1 MLFNPLTNFYCSQ
14 KFTWLSVD
22 LEKKLTQSCCQAE
35 LSKIDLTWLKNNP
48 GKLFNTPLLLKE
60 RQTMLD
66 NEPVASCENA
76 CWRPERNNIV
86 SRRLVEQSYKKTH
99 LNLESTP
106 EILTITVGSTCN
118 LTCSY
123 CCKTYS
129 SAWSQD
135 IIKNGAYLDH
145 DRYKMHK
152 QDRILLKLSQKEIAD
167 SGNFTF
173 LLDEISKFT
182 NTPLVRITGGEPFL
196 YNSLLSLL
204 TKLENCKNIT
214 IHTGLGVNHDRFCR
228 QLDKI
233 QHIKNLELS
242 VSAENINKFYE
253 FNRHGNSFENFKI
266 NLTEIKSRNIK
277 LAFNSVVSNLT
288 IFGLSEFVDEFDSNP
303 IHYSPCYDPD
313 FLAVNVLDSTSIDQL
328 AIKIDQSRIP
338 IKDDIIK
345 SLYSPNTRI
354 QQKNLSIYLSE
365 FVRRRKLDLTIFPAS
380 MLQWLSI

>member
-22 LEKKLTQSCCQAE
+22 LEKKLTQSCCQSD

-48 GKLFNTPLLLKE
+48 GKLFNTPLLLEE
-60 RQTMLD
+60 RQAMLD
-66 NEPVASCENA
+66 NKPVVSCENA
-76 CWRPERNNIV
+76 CWRPEKNNVI
-86 SRRLVEQSYKKTH
+86 SRRIIDHSYEKTH
-99 LNLESTP
+99 VNLESSP
-106 EILTITVGSTCN
+106 EILSITFGSTCN

-129 SAWSQD
+129 SAWGQD
-135 IIKNGAYLDH
+135 IVNNGSYLDH
-145 DRYKMHK
+145 ERFKMHD
-152 QDRILLKLSQKEIAD
+152 QDRIILKLSQKEIAG

-173 LLDEISKFT
+173 LLDEVSKFT
-182 NTPLVRITGGEPFL
+182 NTLLIRITGGEPFL

-253 FNRHGNSFENFKI
+253 FNRYGNSFENFKT

-277 LAFNSVVSNLT
+277 LSFNSVVSNLT

-313 FLAVNVLDSTSIDQL
+313 FLAVNVLDSASIDQL
-328 AIKIDQSRIP
+328 AIKIDQSRIS
-338 IKDDIIK
+338 IKDEIIK
-345 SLYSPNTRI
+345 SLYSPATQE
-354 QQKNLSIYLSE
+354 QQKNLSTFLFE
-365 FVRRRKLDLTIFPAS
+365 FARRRNLDLAIFPES

>member
-145 DRYKMHK
+145 DRFKMHK

-345 SLYSPNTRI
+345 SLYSPNTQI
-354 QQKNLSIYLSE
+354 QQENLSIYLVE
-365 FVRRRKLDLTIFPAS
+365 FARRRNLDLAIFPKS

>member
-1 MLFNPLTNFYCSQ
+1 MSFDPLNNFYCSQ

-35 LSKIDLTWLKNNP
+35 LSNIDLTWLKHNS

-60 RQTMLD
+60 RQEMLD
-66 NEPVASCENA
+66 NKPAASCENA
-76 CWRPERNNIV
+76 CWSPERNNVI
-86 SRRLVEQSYKKTH
+86 SRRIIDHSYEKTH

-106 EILTITVGSTCN
+106 EILTITFGSTCN

-129 SAWSQD
+129 SAWGQD

-145 DRYKMHK
+145 DRFKMHE
-152 QDRILLKLSQKEIAD
+152 QDRILLKLSQKEIAE

-173 LLDEISKFT
+173 LLDEVSKFVD
-182 NTPLVRITGGEPFL
+182 TPLIRITGGEPFL

-233 QHIKNLELS
+233 QHIKNLTIT
-242 VSAENINKFYE
+242 VSAENIDKFYE
-253 FNRHGNSFENFKI
+253 FNRYGNSFENFKN
-266 NLTEIKSRNIK
+266 NLNEIKSRNIK
-277 LAFNSVVSNLT
+277 LAFSSVVSNLT
-288 IFGLSEFVDEFDSNP
+288 IFGLPDFVDEFDSDP
-303 IHYSPCYDPD
+303 IHYLPCYDPD
-313 FLAVNVLDSTSIDQL
+313 FLAVNVLDLASADQL
-328 AIKIDQSRIP
+328 LKRIDQSRIP
-338 IKDDIIK
+338 IKDELIK
-345 SLYSPNTRI
+345 SLQSPPTPD
-354 QQKNLSIYLSE
+354 QKKNLSTYLSE
-365 FVRRRKLDLTIFPAS
+365 FARRRNLELTIFPAS
-380 MLQWLSI
+380 MLQWLNI

>member
-1 MLFNPLTNFYCSQ
+1 MDKFYCSE
-14 KFTWLSVD
+14 KFTFLGVD

-60 RQTMLD
+60 RQLMLD
-66 NEPVASCENA
+66 NQPAPSCENA

-86 SRRLVEQSYKKTH
+86 SRRIANQSYQKTH
-99 LNLESTP
+99 LSLESTP
-106 EILTITVGSTCN
+106 EMLTITFGSTCN

-129 SAWSQD
+129 SAWGQD
-135 IIKNGAYLDH
+135 IINNGAYLDH
-145 DRYKMHK
+145 DRFKMHE
-152 QDRILLKLSQKEIAD
+152 QDRVLLKLSQREI
-167 SGNFTF
+167 SESSNFNF
-173 LLDEISKFT
+173 LLDEVSKFE
-182 NTPLVRITGGEPFL
+182 NTKLIRISGGEPFL

-204 TKLENCKNIT
+204 TKLSSCENIT

-233 QHIKNLELS
+233 QHIENLELT
-242 VSAENINKFYE
+242 VSAENIGKFYE
-253 FNRHGNSFENFKI
+253 FNRYGNSFENFKN
-266 NLTEIKSRNIK
+266 NLNEIRSRNIK

-288 IFGLSEFVDEFDSNP
+288 IFGLPDFVEEFSNDT

-313 FLAVNVLDSTSIDQL
+313 FLAVNVLDSNSVDEL
-328 AIKIDQSRIP
+328 AKRIDQSQIS
-338 IKDDIIK
+338 IKEELIK
-345 SLYSPNTRI
+345 SLYSPATRE
-354 QQKNLSIYLSE
+354 QQENLSVFLSE
-365 FVRRRKLDLTIFPAS
+365 FARRRNLDLAIFPKS